1 MRKHDQIL
9 NNDQMSNPSSVISIY
24 TIILQWKISVMLMIF
39 VIWDTYSS
47 DVHIISCYYHVNMSC
62 LYWNGSF
69 MKWIDYSGRLMSCLC
84 YCGSHNK
91 FVCVYSRMKGISV
104 CCLTNNCEQLLI
116 GTEIGNIYILDL
128 NSFKLL
134 DQIIYQ
140 DVVMQKSV

>member
-1 MRKHDQIL
+1 MRKHDQIF

-24 TIILQWKISVMLMIF
+24 TIILLWKISVMLMIF
-39 VIWDTYSS
+39 VIWDTPVMSILFLVIVMFIQVAS
-47 DVHIISCYYHVNMSC
+47 IKMTVLWNESITVADLWVN
-62 LYWNGSF
+62 
-69 MKWIDYSGRLMSCLC
+69 CLC

>member
-1 MRKHDQIL
+1 
-9 NNDQMSNPSSVISIY
+9 
-24 TIILQWKISVMLMIF
+24 
-39 VIWDTYSS
+39 
-47 DVHIISCYYHVNMSC
+47 
-62 LYWNGSF
+62 
-69 MKWIDYSGRLMSCLC
+69 
-84 YCGSHNK
+84 
-91 FVCVYSRMKGISV
+91 MKGISV

>member
-24 TIILQWKISVMLMIF
+24 TIILLWKISVMLMIF
-39 VIWDTYSS
+39 VIWDTP
-47 DVHIISCYYHVNMSC
+47 
-62 LYWNGSF
+62 
-69 MKWIDYSGRLMSCLC
+69 LMSVLFLVIIMLIQLPLLKWQF
-84 YCGSHNK
+84 YEMNLLQWETYELPLLLWQSYK

>member
-1 MRKHDQIL
+1 MIKFWMTTKCPIL
-9 NNDQMSNPSSVISIY
+9 HLWLVYTQQFYFEKFLWCWWYLLFEIRTPVMSILFLVIIMLIRVASIKM
-24 TIILQWKISVMLMIF
+24 TVL
-39 VIWDTYSS
+39 
-47 DVHIISCYYHVNMSC
+47 
-62 LYWNGSF
+62 WNESITVADL
-69 MKWIDYSGRLMSCLC
+69 WVYCLC

>member
-1 MRKHDQIL
+1 MNL
-9 NNDQMSNPSSVISIY
+9 
-24 TIILQWKISVMLMIF
+24 LQWQ
-39 VIWDTYSS
+39 TYELPLLLWQS
-47 DVHIISCYYHVNMSC
+47 Y
-62 LYWNGSF
+62 
-69 MKWIDYSGRLMSCLC
+69 
-84 YCGSHNK
+84 K

>member
-24 TIILQWKISVMLMIF
+24 TIILLWKISVMLMIF
-39 VIWDTYSS
+39 VIWDTP
-47 DVHIISCYYHVNMSC
+47 
-62 LYWNGSF
+62 
-69 MKWIDYSGRLMSCLC
+69 LMSVLFLVIIMLIRVASIKMTVLWNESITM
-84 YCGSHNK
+84 GDLWVASAWQSFK